1 MALIEHL
8 ERDRWE
14 EFFRGVFRYALEV
27 MKHDRFRSVGSS
39 ADDLRSWLARGGVPR
54 VRERLD
60 TQMEMRRFTPSRR
73 AAVRDCLEQLVQENR
88 RALLDLTAT
97 GVIPASGRVPMDACG
112 VSETD
117 FRDLLSRMIAGERPF
132 EDWMHAHGRSDEE
145 IAEIYKLI
153 DEWLMQKGI
162 IPPPPSSPG
171 LN

>member
-8 ERDRWE
+8 EDDRWE
-14 EFFRGVFRYALEV
+14 EFFRGVFQYTLEV
-27 MKHDRFRSVGSS
+27 MKHDRFRSVGSA
-39 ADDLRSWLARGGVPR
+39 ADDLRSWLARGGVAR

-60 TQMEMRRFTPSRR
+60 MQMEMRRFSPARTAS
-73 AAVRDCLEQLVQENR
+73 VRDFLEQLVRENR
-88 RALLDLTAT
+88 EALVDLTAT
-97 GVIPASGRVPMDACG
+97 GVIPAGGQVRMDASG

-117 FRDLLSRMIAGERPF
+117 FRDLLDRMAAGERPF

-145 IAEIYKLI
+145 IAEIYQMI

-162 IPPPPSSPG
+162 IPSPPSAPG

>member
-97 GVIPASGRVPMDACG
+97 GVIPTSGRVPMDACG

-132 EDWMHAHGRSDEE
+132 EDWMYAHGRSDEE

-162 IPPPPSSPG
+162 IPPPPSAPG